1 MDSYLWQWFIDLSSI
16 CSVVGLVLTYAVWIK
31 TKKIKQD
38 LISKTRL
45 PKVVKALSAEVS
57 GYIAAIEIWRAQ
69 SATSSNDAILRLGKI
84 KGMLDNAKYHVSSDE
99 LKAVNKTLAT
109 INRKR
114 ILIFVIP
121 LAKLSFDE
129 AENISVE
136 LNALASMLEQR
147 VNDLRVP
154 V

>member
-114 ILIFVIP
+114 VLIFVIP
-121 LAKLSFDE
+121 LVKLSFDE
-129 AENISVE
+129 AENISIE

>member
-114 ILIFVIP
+114 VLIFVIP
-121 LAKLSFDE
+121 LVKLSFDE

>member
-1 MDSYLWQWFIDLSSI
+1 
-16 CSVVGLVLTYAVWIK
+16 VVGLVLTYAVWIK